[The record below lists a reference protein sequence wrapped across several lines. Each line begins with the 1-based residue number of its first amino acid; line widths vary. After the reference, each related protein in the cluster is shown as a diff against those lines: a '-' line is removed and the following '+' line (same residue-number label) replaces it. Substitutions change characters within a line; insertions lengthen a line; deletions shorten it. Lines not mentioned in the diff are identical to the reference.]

1 MSQQILVIEDDP
13 HINALVC
20 AELARFGYTVASAK
34 RGDDGLAMALALRPA
49 LLILDA
55 MLPGLDGFEVCR
67 QLRQTL
73 DTPVILL
80 TARDAEIDRVL
91 GLELGADDYVVKPFS
106 LRELIARVKARL
118 RVPRA
123 ASAMQVQVEA
133 SSAALRWGDCLLHV
147 DARRCEVQQQ
157 VIELSRR
164 EFDLLH
170 YLLTHPGRVLTRE
183 WLLSE
188 VWGRDYDG
196 MDRTVDMHVLKL
208 RDKLGRDSAIARAIT
223 AVRGIGYRLDPA

>member
-1 MSQQILVIEDDP
+1 MSQQILVVEDDP

-20 AELARFGYTVASAK
+20 AELQRFGYTVTSAS
-34 RGDDGLAMALALRPA
+34 RGDTGLALALELRPA
-49 LLILDA
+49 LIVLDA

-67 QLRQTL
+67 QLRRTL

-118 RVPRA
+118 RLPRA
-123 ASAMQVQVEA
+123 IAPFAETTLHWA
-133 SSAALRWGDCLLHV
+133 DCKLDA
-147 DARRCEVQQQ
+147 DARRCEVGSEL
-157 VIELSRR
+157 IELSRR

-208 RDKLGRDSAIARAIT
+208 RDKLGRGSGIARAIA
-223 AVRGIGYRLDPA
+223 AVRGIGYRLDPP